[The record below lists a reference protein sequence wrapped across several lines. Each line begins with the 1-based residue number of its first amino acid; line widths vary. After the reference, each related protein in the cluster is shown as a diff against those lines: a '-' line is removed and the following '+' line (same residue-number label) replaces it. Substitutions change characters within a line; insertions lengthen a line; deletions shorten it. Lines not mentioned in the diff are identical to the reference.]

1 MINYIVCDDNE
12 IMRENIETLINKVM
26 MNNNIEYKIHMFSDY
41 DKNFNKLL
49 SQNLT
54 NKVYI
59 LDISNG
65 KLYRKTV
72 YAKSY
77 RGFFLK
83 EDIKNNII
91 KEYRYSDYCETWFRT
106 IHQIKSKFQVMRLND
121 NEFEICGML

>member
-1 MINYIVCDDNE
+1 MEKQIQPILND
-12 IMRENIETLINKVM
+12 
-26 MNNNIEYKIHMFSDY
+26 KI
-41 DKNFNKLL
+41 
-49 SQNLT
+49 
-54 NKVYI
+54 YI

-91 KEYRYSDYCETWFRT
+91 KEYRYSNYCETWFRT

-121 NEFEICGML
+121 KEFEICGML